1 MAKFAADLIK
11 IKAHIMTTLYQDQ
24 SLIECSGIQHTEDA
38 QYIPQAIQLLRNQ
51 TLQHFVISI
60 EDDALVEFD
69 DQQDKANR
77 MEFLTTVG
85 DFFEK
90 SMQVAQASP
99 TMLPLMSELVMFAVR
114 GFKIGESVEAAFENA
129 IQQLQEQAKQ
139 AAQQPPPPNPEMIK
153 IQAQMQLAQVKAEA
167 DKKQS
172 ETESMVK
179 LMEMK
184 IQEQSAKSKEE
195 VEKMIAERELSI
207 KELSIQAQRDQL
219 QVQLDFDRWKCEF
232 ETAAKIEIA
241 KMQLESKERQ
251 TETNKT
257 LE

>member
-1 MAKFAADLIK
+1 
-11 IKAHIMTTLYQDQ
+11 
-24 SLIECSGIQHTEDA
+24 
-38 QYIPQAIQLLRNQ
+38 
-51 TLQHFVISI
+51 
-60 EDDALVEFD
+60 
-69 DQQDKANR
+69 
-77 MEFLTTVG
+77 
-85 DFFEK
+85 
-90 SMQVAQASP
+90 
-99 TMLPLMSELVMFAVR
+99 
-114 GFKIGESVEAAFENA
+114 
-129 IQQLQEQAKQ
+129 
-139 AAQQPPPPNPEMIK
+139 
-153 IQAQMQLAQVKAEA
+153 MQLAQVKAEA